1 MRPPPCHPCVQ
12 AAEKGGTLA
21 SVAAAAAG
29 GGSSSSG
36 PAGSAAAVSS
46 ANIRRGV
53 ALLKQEKVE
62 AYQTF
67 KQQLQVHYVLWSL
80 KQCVAAA
87 AGG

>member
-1 MRPPPCHPCVQ
+1 MQ

-29 GGSSSSG
+29 GGSSSGS
-36 PAGSAAAVSS
+36 AGSAAAVSS

-53 ALLKQEKVE
+53 ALLKQEKAE
-62 AYQTF
+62 AYQIF
-67 KQQLQVHYVLWSL
+67 KQQLQVRYVLWSL
-80 KQCVAAA
+80 KQFVAAL